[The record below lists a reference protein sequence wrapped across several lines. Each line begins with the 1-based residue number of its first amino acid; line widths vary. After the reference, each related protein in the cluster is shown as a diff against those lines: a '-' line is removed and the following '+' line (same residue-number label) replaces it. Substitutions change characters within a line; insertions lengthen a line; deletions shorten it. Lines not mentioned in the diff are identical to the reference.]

1 MNLRGIANGA
11 TRAVNPNIAAT
22 VRVSAGTTP
31 IRTASRVPKF
41 DQIPFTAQVQ
51 ALQYNDM
58 VHLDGLNIQGIRRA
72 IYLNG
77 SIDGINRINKKGG
90 DIVTIATGRRTPDR
104 GWSHSFSSSGPIGA
118 RSQLRCRPNN
128 ADRHAFRKCRVR
140 GTSVVPAVRPAG
152 GSGAIQGLD
161 RGESADGRVDARR
174 QRADRARRSGPWP

>member
-22 VRVSAGTTP
+22 VSVSAGTITNP
-31 IRTASRVPKF
+31 DGSRVPKF
-41 DQIPFTAQVQ
+41 DQIPFSAQVQ

-90 DIVTIATGRRTPDR
+90 DIVTIRK
-104 GWSHSFSSSGPIGA
+104 GA
-118 RSQLRCRPNN
+118 N
-128 ADRHAFRKCRVR
+128 AGSWLVALVLEQWADWCKV
-140 GTSVVPAVRPAG
+140 AVTR
-152 GSGAIQGLD
+152 Q
-161 RGESADGRVDARR
+161 AD
-174 QRADRARRSGPWP
+174 

>member
-22 VRVSAGTTP
+22 VSVSAGTITNP
-31 IRTASRVPKF
+31 DGSRVPKF

-58 VHLDGLNIQGIRRA
+58 ARLDGLNIQGVRRA

-90 DIVTIATGRRTPDR
+90 DIVTIAK
-104 GWSHSFSSSGPIGA
+104 GA
-118 RSQLRCRPNN
+118 N
-128 ADRHAFRKCRVR
+128 AGSWLVA
-140 GTSVVPAVRPAG
+140 VVLEQWADWCKVAVT
-152 GSGAIQGLD
+152 
-161 RGESADGRVDARR
+161 R
-174 QRADRARRSGPWP
+174 QAE

>member
-22 VRVSAGTTP
+22 VSVSAGTITNP
-31 IRTASRVPKF
+31 DGSRVPKF
-41 DQIPFTAQVQ
+41 DQLPFSAQVQ

-90 DIVTIATGRRTPDR
+90 DIVTIAK
-104 GWSHSFSSSGPIGA
+104 GA
-118 RSQLRCRPNN
+118 N
-128 ADRHAFRKCRVR
+128 AGSWLVALVLEQWADWCKV
-140 GTSVVPAVRPAG
+140 AVTLQA
-152 GSGAIQGLD
+152 
-161 RGESADGRVDARR
+161 E
-174 QRADRARRSGPWP
+174 

>member
-22 VRVSAGTTP
+22 VRVSAGSSTNLDG
-31 IRTASRVPKF
+31 SRVAKF
-41 DQIPFTAQVQ
+41 AEILFTAQVQ

-90 DIVTIATGRRTPDR
+90 DVVTIPQ
-104 GWSHSFSSSGPIGA
+104 GA
-118 RSQLRCRPNN
+118 N
-128 ADRHAFRKCRVR
+128 AGSWLVALVLESWADWCKV
-140 GTSVVPAVRPAG
+140 AVTLQA
-152 GSGAIQGLD
+152 
-161 RGESADGRVDARR
+161 E
-174 QRADRARRSGPWP
+174 